1 MGVGRED
8 VEILK
13 PRIDK
18 REYRRI
24 VIRNSLQVLLI
35 SDLDTD
41 KCAASMNV
49 SVGSFCDPDGLKGLA
64 HFLGIA
70 YLFHPTNAFTASE
83 MTNYFFDVNT
93 DCFEE
98 ALDRFAQFFIK
109 PLMSA
114 NATMREIKAVDSE
127 NQKNLLSD
135 VWRMNQL
142 QKHLSLESHPYHKF
156 SIGTKFFIVCE
167 PGTQHME
174 ALLKVVYE
182 LYTDYVLKNPFYE
195 MEMPI
200 RFELFDINLTQAVQ
214 KDRVALLGR

>member
-1 MGVGRED
+1 MAVGRED

-24 VIRNSLQVLLI
+24 VLRNSLQVLLI

-49 SVGSFCDPDGLKGLA
+49 GVGSFCDPDGLEGLA
-64 HFLGIA
+64 HFLGS
-70 YLFHPTNAFTASE
+70 TNAFTASE

-98 ALDRFAQFFIK
+98 ALDRFAQFLIK

-114 NATMREIKAVDSE
+114 DATMREIKAVDSE

-135 VWRMNQL
+135 AWRMNQRN
-142 QKHLSLESHPYHKF
+142 KSLTNMIDSSKW
-156 SIGTKFFIVCE
+156 
-167 PGTQHME
+167 
-174 ALLKVVYE
+174 
-182 LYTDYVLKNPFYE
+182 
-195 MEMPI
+195 
-200 RFELFDINLTQAVQ
+200 
-214 KDRVALLGR
+214 